1 MAPQVLW
8 TEVFVADFSILTAC
22 PVIIPSR
29 CGELGSQAMARAR
42 YVARLV
48 PIGVITT
55 VVEKGGVSKKYVI
68 TCFTTITIRQML
80 VQRFFTISVLL
91 LSSERISQ
99 TLLVSAK
106 AVKGLVAK
114 YGWVLFSS
122 PGHVIDVSE

>member
-1 MAPQVLW
+1 
-8 TEVFVADFSILTAC
+8 VADFSILTAC

-55 VVEKGGVSKKYVI
+55 IVEKGVSKKLI

-91 LSSERISQ
+91 LI
-99 TLLVSAK
+99 
-106 AVKGLVAK
+106 
-114 YGWVLFSS
+114 
-122 PGHVIDVSE
+122 

>member
-1 MAPQVLW
+1 
-8 TEVFVADFSILTAC
+8 
-22 PVIIPSR
+22 
-29 CGELGSQAMARAR
+29 MARAR
-42 YVARLV
+42 YVDRLV

-55 VVEKGGVSKKYVI
+55 VVEKGGVSKKLI

-106 AVKGLVAK
+106 AVKRLVAK